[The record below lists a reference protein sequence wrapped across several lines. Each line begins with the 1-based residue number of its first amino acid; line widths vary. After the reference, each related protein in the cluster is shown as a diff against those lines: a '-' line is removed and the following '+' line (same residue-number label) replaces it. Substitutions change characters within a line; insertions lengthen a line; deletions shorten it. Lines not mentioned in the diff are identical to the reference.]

1 MKTVSVL
8 LLPLAMLASAVT
20 QAPTSVDYRFDEVKR
35 NVTLTT
41 PNQEIRVQKGH
52 RAESGDKVATGMFS
66 YALIAADHYKAKFEI
81 FGSTSVQ
88 LAGGAPGVILSLERG
103 RLHAMFDKITGSE
116 PRVVQ
121 TPGALLAVRGTQ
133 YNVEVDKAG
142 RTTLDVF
149 EGTVEV
155 RSDLRREPVLVHAGE
170 ESVFSRHDAPME
182 PRAMPRDRMPNG
194 GRDMEGHGDPDGRGG
209 HEGMHGGMGEQP
221 GEHGVMPPSSKPSG
235 HH

>member
-121 TPGALLAVRGTQ
+121 TPGALLAVRGPS
-133 YNVEVDKAG
+133 
-142 RTTLDVF
+142 TTSKS
-149 EGTVEV
+149 T
-155 RSDLRREPVLVHAGE
+155 RPVA
-170 ESVFSRHDAPME
+170 R
-182 PRAMPRDRMPNG
+182 
-194 GRDMEGHGDPDGRGG
+194 
-209 HEGMHGGMGEQP
+209 
-221 GEHGVMPPSSKPSG
+221 PSMF
-235 HH
+235 